1 MQSNAPDHDEY
12 LTADTLQ
19 WCTRQ
24 WDILN
29 LPAPQ
34 SNHFIRAFNA
44 FTVPS
49 YYKYLIHTARTHEQS
64 GHTPRLQP
72 APKPYG
78 GYGWDTLK
86 EVDEYLTE
94 GRREL
99 EEEG

>member
-1 MQSNAPDHDEY
+1 MQYITLDPDQY
-12 LTADTLQ
+12 LTDDTLE
-19 WCTRQ
+19 WCTYQ
-24 WDILN
+24 WNVLN

-34 SNHFIRAFNA
+34 SNHFIRAFDV
-44 FTVPS
+44 FDVPP

-64 GHTPRLQP
+64 GHSPQLRP

-78 GYGWDTLK
+78 GYGFNVLK
-86 EVDEYLTE
+86 EVDEDLTE